1 MRSNFVL
8 SLALFTAA
16 ASVVAQPA
24 VAQRTRI
31 YSAPAPM
38 AGRALALSRDD
49 EPRAA
54 LGISTAGSTSE
65 RDTLGLLVSTVM
77 PNSPAEKAGIEEG
90 NRLASINGVNLKV
103 SPADAGDWEVSNAM
117 SRRLTRELNKV
128 RPGDDVE
135 LRVYSSGRT
144 RTVTVRTVDS
154 DSLYSRRRFS
164 RSEVDDRPT
173 LGLGLASTNNRRD
186 TLGVLV
192 IFVDESGPAERA
204 GIEEGNRIAAIE
216 GIDLRVSREDAGDDY
231 IANTNVRRLQ
241 REISKL
247 RPGDDVDLR
256 VYSEGRVHSMKLRV
270 ARAADLPHRRGA
282 FMITGDHMGLLPSL
296 EALPFD
302 IDGAAIGADVRRA
315 LEKAMESTGRAL
327 EGVGRGLGGAR
338 RYYQDDPDERPR
350 VKIEPFE
357 PMQIEPLAPS
367 GGKKTL
373 PSKVPFRSALLVEG
387 SAPTLFAAPMSEAS
401 LASDE
406 APSVTRSG
414 GVSVNIGGLRLVPV
428 GTELAPY
435 LGRGSE
441 EGLLVIDVPAWAHR
455 VLQAGDVVLRV
466 DGCPVRTGSE
476 LNEVAVNLPS
486 FRDARLDLIREG
498 ERRTVTLPA
507 RR

>member
-31 YSAPAPM
+31 YSAPVPM

-144 RTVTVRTVDS
+144 RTVTVKTVDS

-173 LGLGLASTNNRRD
+173 LGLGLASTTPSELSPDRR
-186 TLGVLV
+186 T
-192 IFVDESGPAERA
+192 
-204 GIEEGNRIAAIE
+204 AA
-216 GIDLRVSREDAGDDY
+216 
-231 IANTNVRRLQ
+231 
-241 REISKL
+241 
-247 RPGDDVDLR
+247 
-256 VYSEGRVHSMKLRV
+256 
-270 ARAADLPHRRGA
+270 
-282 FMITGDHMGLLPSL
+282 
-296 EALPFD
+296 
-302 IDGAAIGADVRRA
+302 
-315 LEKAMESTGRAL
+315 
-327 EGVGRGLGGAR
+327 
-338 RYYQDDPDERPR
+338 
-350 VKIEPFE
+350 
-357 PMQIEPLAPS
+357 
-367 GGKKTL
+367 
-373 PSKVPFRSALLVEG
+373 SAL
-387 SAPTLFAAPMSEAS
+387 
-401 LASDE
+401 
-406 APSVTRSG
+406 
-414 GVSVNIGGLRLVPV
+414 
-428 GTELAPY
+428 
-435 LGRGSE
+435 
-441 EGLLVIDVPAWAHR
+441 
-455 VLQAGDVVLRV
+455 
-466 DGCPVRTGSE
+466 
-476 LNEVAVNLPS
+476 
-486 FRDARLDLIREG
+486 
-498 ERRTVTLPA
+498 
-507 RR
+507 